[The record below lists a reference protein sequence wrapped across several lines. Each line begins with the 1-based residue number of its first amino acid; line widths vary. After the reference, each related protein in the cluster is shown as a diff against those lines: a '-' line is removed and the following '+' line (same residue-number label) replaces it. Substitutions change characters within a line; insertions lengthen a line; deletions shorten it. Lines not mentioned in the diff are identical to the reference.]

1 MKAGNRAARAVP
13 VLAAPSVRIMGR
25 VSLTVEAHKGIS
37 EFTPESVTV
46 RLSGGSLRISGRGL
60 SVDSMSES
68 FLTVSGTIDAVS
80 FAD

>member
-1 MKAGNRAARAVP
+1 MKARDRAARAVP

-25 VSLTVEAHKGIS
+25 VSLSVEAHKGIS
-37 EFTPESVTV
+37 EFSPEGITV
-46 RLSGGSLRISGRGL
+46 RLSAGSLLISGRGL
-60 SVDSMSES
+60 SVDLMTES

>member
-1 MKAGNRAARAVP
+1 MKIGNRAARAVP

-25 VSLTVEAHKGIS
+25 VSLSVETHRGIS
-37 EFTPESVTV
+37 EFSPEGITV
-46 RLSGGSLRISGRGL
+46 RLSDGSLRIYGRGL

-68 FLTVSGTIDAVS
+68 FLTVSGTIDSVS